1 MKDTMLEIAKRADVF
16 FMDKSPIHKAMRR
29 LADALQGMNIPFAIA
44 GAMAANA
51 HGHKRTTADVDV
63 LMRAEDLQRFKQR
76 WIGRGWIDNFEGSK
90 GFRDAQHN
98 VKIDVLITGQYPGD
112 GLPKPVV
119 FPEPETVSEIL
130 DESIPFVS
138 LRTLVELKL
147 ASGMSAS
154 HRLQDLSDVM
164 QLIRVNKLAREYAET
179 LNPYVRDKF
188 LEMWQAAQVDD
199 DY

>member
-1 MKDTMLEIAKRADVF
+1 MKDTMLEIATRVDVF
-16 FMDKSPIHKAMRR
+16 FMEQSPIHKAMRR
-29 LADALQGMNIPFAIA
+29 LADALQEMNIPFAIA

-76 WIGRGWIDNFEGSK
+76 WIGRGWTDNFAGSK

-138 LRTLVELKL
+138 LRTLIELKL

-164 QLIRVNKLAREYAET
+164 QLIRANKLSREYAAS
-179 LNPYVRDKF
+179 LNAYVRDKF
-188 LEMWQAAQVDD
+188 FEMWQAAQVDD

>member
-1 MKDTMLEIAKRADVF
+1 MKDTLLDIAKRVDDF
-16 FMDKSPIHKAMRR
+16 FMEQSPIHQAMRR
-29 LADALQGMNIPFAIA
+29 LTDALREMNIPFAIA

-76 WIGRGWIDNFEGSK
+76 WIGRGWTNNFAGSK

-98 VKIDVLITGQYPGD
+98 VKIDVLITGHYPGD

-119 FPEPETVSEIL
+119 FPEPEAVSEIL
-130 DESIPFVS
+130 DESIPYVS
-138 LRTLVELKL
+138 LKTLVELKL

-164 QLIRVNKLAREYAET
+164 QLIRANKLSREYAGS
-179 LNPYVRDKF
+179 LNAYVRDKF

>member
-1 MKDTMLEIAKRADVF
+1 MKDTMLDIAKRADVF
-16 FMDKSPIHKAMRR
+16 FMEQSPIHQAMRR
-29 LADALQGMNIPFAIA
+29 LADALQEMNIPFAIA

-76 WIGRGWIDNFEGSK
+76 WIGRGWTDNFAGSK

-119 FPEPETVSEIL
+119 FPEPEAVSEIL

-138 LRTLVELKL
+138 LSTLVELKL

-164 QLIRVNKLAREYAET
+164 QLIRANKLGRDYADL
-179 LNPYVRDKF
+179 LNPFVQDKF
-188 LEMWQAAQVDD
+188 LEMWQAAQVDE

>member
-1 MKDTMLEIAKRADVF
+1 MKDTMLEIAKRVDVF
-16 FMDKSPIHKAMRR
+16 FMEQSPIHKAMRR
-29 LADALQGMNIPFAIA
+29 LADALQEMNIPFAIA

-76 WIGRGWIDNFEGSK
+76 WIGRGWTDNFAGSK

-98 VKIDVLITGQYPGD
+98 VKIDVLITGQFPGD

-138 LRTLVELKL
+138 LRTLIELKL

-164 QLIRVNKLAREYAET
+164 QLIRANKLSREYAAS
-179 LNPYVRDKF
+179 LNAYVRDKF

>member
-1 MKDTMLEIAKRADVF
+1 MKDTLLDIAKRADVF
-16 FMDKSPIHKAMRR
+16 FMEQSPIHQAMRR
-29 LADALQGMNIPFAIA
+29 LADALQEMNIPFAIA

-76 WIGRGWIDNFEGSK
+76 WIGRGWTDNFEGSK
-90 GFRDAQHN
+90 GFRDARHN

-119 FPEPETVSEIL
+119 FPEPEAVSEIL
-130 DESIPFVS
+130 DVSIPFVS
-138 LRTLVELKL
+138 LHTLVELKL
-147 ASGMSAS
+147 ASGMSAA

-164 QLIRVNKLAREYAET
+164 QLIRANKLGRDYADL
-179 LNPYVRDKF
+179 LNPFVQDKF
-188 LEMWQAAQVDD
+188 LEMWQAAQVNE